1 MFVELKSIHLFLQN
15 SSYFFKILPNYLV
28 LCKSNIKDYLTIF
41 QPVILT
47 LYIYNMIFF

>member
-1 MFVELKSIHLFLQN
+1 MFVELKSIHLILQN
-15 SSYFFKILPNYLV
+15 SSYFKILPNYLV
-28 LCKSNIKDYLTIF
+28 LCRSNIKDYLTIF